1 LGVIVIRGKK
11 GLRLWNGK
19 MKNYIAISGEILF
32 VTYIYAM
39 KLIIGEKNLI
49 KHFWILN
56 KLEIM
61 QKAGMIFA

>member
-1 LGVIVIRGKK
+1 
-11 GLRLWNGK
+11 
-19 MKNYIAISGEILF
+19 MATSGEILF

-39 KLIIGEKNLI
+39 KLIIGENNLI

-61 QKAGMIFA
+61 QKERMIFEKSHRYFLTQYFEGIEV